1 MYLGYNC
8 QRILNLFNNYSFENP
23 RFIHRYLAY
32 RTSKKNKKI
41 SIQKFESFEL
51 IDDQF
56 PNIRLLRLEFNF
68 TNSSQKFKKLDK
80 RLDDF
85 LDSIDRE
92 NFQIFESVV
101 GNEIAGATTLPR
113 VSSDVTPRV
122 TRAGIASGL
131 IQNAIQDM
139 TTISADGMYVWNR

>member
-1 MYLGYNC
+1 M
-8 QRILNLFNNYSFENP
+8 
-23 RFIHRYLAY
+23 
-32 RTSKKNKKI
+32 KI
-41 SIQKFESFEL
+41 SIQKNSKAL
-51 IDDQF
+51 IDF
-56 PNIRLLRLEFNF
+56 KFSNIRLLNSQKENYF
-68 TNSSQKFKKLDK
+68 NSSLKN

-85 LDSIDRE
+85 LDSIDRYLRRKFR
-92 NFQIFESVV
+92 NFRIGRSAAGGEV
-101 GNEIAGATTLPR
+101 AGATTLPR